1 MRIRSWL
8 SEVYSRR
15 LLRLVTAYTW
25 YIAKHVPYAS
35 NTWKTILE
43 EDAGKPGEERMERRG
58 GHDAVA
64 RAPGKGC
71 VRNPSYGHQG
81 DTHRAGEKGSG
92 CSIFGHSPI
101 HLRKYLTAGV
111 TDFRKQ
117 ERGRTR
123 KFWRA
128 AGNSA

>member
-1 MRIRSWL
+1 MMPWHGPRGKAASAIPPMDIR
-8 SEVYSRR
+8 V
-15 LLRLVTAYTW
+15 
-25 YIAKHVPYAS
+25 IC
-35 NTWKTILE
+35 I
-43 EDAGKPGEERMERRG
+43 G
-58 GHDAVA
+58 
-64 RAPGKGC
+64 
-71 VRNPSYGHQG
+71 Q
-81 DTHRAGEKGSG
+81 GEKGSG